1 MKLIIYFKVFK
12 PYCSWNILSL
22 DCFILVQLWEFLYV
36 PAQSSYTVVVTALL
50 IHLWQFHKEDKNKSW
65 SKFSR
70 KELETHYRIPHSVV
84 KVLFFSFPLVLLF
97 FCSADVLWPSL
108 KFQWRQNFLFV
119 THETL
124 VTCHLT
130 SQQREQ
136 KWCNSA
142 ASSVVRAT
150 SL

>member
-36 PAQSSYTVVVTALL
+36 PAQSSYTVVVMALL

-84 KVLFFSFPLVLLF
+84 KVLFFFFSISAIVLLF
-97 FCSADVLWPSL
+97 CRRIVTISEVSMKTKLCLCYTWNSGHLSF
-108 KFQWRQNFLFV
+108 NFTTERTEV
-119 THETL
+119 M
-124 VTCHLT
+124 
-130 SQQREQ
+130 
-136 KWCNSA
+136 
-142 ASSVVRAT
+142 
-150 SL
+150 